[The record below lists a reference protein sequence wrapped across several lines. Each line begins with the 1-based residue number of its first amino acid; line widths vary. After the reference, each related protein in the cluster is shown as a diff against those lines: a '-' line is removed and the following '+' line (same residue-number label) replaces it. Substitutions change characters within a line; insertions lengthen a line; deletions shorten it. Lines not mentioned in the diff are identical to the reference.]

1 MREKDEITGLFRS
14 RLSGTEMTVRE
25 GFWEQLQEDAASSAA
40 GRKRAAVLSPK
51 YYRVAAAASV
61 IFVLG
66 AASAAFWYF
75 SPKEEIKEAFTQ
87 VAALTPEGSL
97 DGDVVQES
105 FPSIHQATPMVRNS
119 GTKQPVNGIPAGMTA
134 QSETEGESVSVRL
147 SITIRQRVQ
156 QAGDGYFNN
165 NAVAQTGSSY
175 QNTTGRIS
183 SASDTFSAVPAEEE
197 QATTPLKYWKSRKWA
212 LKAALGTSLPKGDYN
227 MPLTAAVT
235 VERSLNSRFALE
247 TGILYNRLH
256 ADRTLH
262 TLGIPVK
269 LNMTLASTPK
279 LDLYATVGGTAEKCI
294 AGAADNGFNA
304 EPVQLSV
311 AAGVGVRYRLNE
323 RFALFAEPSVSHHFG
338 TDSETGTLRTER
350 PTNLNLLCG
359 VRMTY

>member
-1 MREKDEITGLFRS
+1 M
-14 RLSGTEMTVRE
+14 
-25 GFWEQLQEDAASSAA
+25 
-40 GRKRAAVLSPK
+40 
-51 YYRVAAAASV
+51 AAAASV

-66 AASAAFWYF
+66 SRFGRF
-75 SPKEEIKEAFTQ
+75 LVFLSERGDK
-87 VAALTPEGSL
+87 GSL
-97 DGDVVQES
+97 YASGCFGAGRQSGRRCGTGIFSIYPSGDPDGTE
-105 FPSIHQATPMVRNS
+105 FRY
-119 GTKQPVNGIPAGMTA
+119 KQPADGIPAGMTA
-134 QSETEGESVSVRL
+134 QSETESESVSVRL

-156 QAGDGYFNN
+156 QTGDGYFSNS
-165 NAVAQTGSSY
+165 AVAQTGSSY
-175 QNTTGRIS
+175 QNTTGRVS

-197 QATTPLKYWKSRKWA
+197 QATTPLKYRKSRKWA
-212 LKAALGTSLPKGDYN
+212 LKAALGTSLLKGDYN

-311 AAGVGVRYRLNE
+311 AAGVGVRYRLND

>member
-14 RLSGTEMTVRE
+14 RLSGTEMTVRD
-25 GFWEQLQEDAASSAA
+25 GFWEQLQEDAASPAA
-40 GRKRAAVLSPK
+40 GRKRAIVLSPK

-105 FPSIHQATPMVRNS
+105 FPS
-119 GTKQPVNGIPAGMTA
+119 
-134 QSETEGESVSVRL
+134 ETESESVSVRL

-156 QAGDGYFNN
+156 QTGDGYFSNS
-165 NAVAQTGSSY
+165 AVAQTGSSY
-175 QNTTGRIS
+175 QNTTGRVS

-197 QATTPLKYWKSRKWA
+197 QATTPLKYRKSRKWA

-279 LDLYATVGGTAEKCI
+279 FDLYATVGGTAEKCI

-311 AAGVGVRYRLNE
+311 AAGVGVRYRLND

-338 TDSETGTLRTER
+338 TDSETGSLRTER